1 MDIFAVFTWIGG
13 LALFLYGM
21 NLLGKGLETLSGSKL
36 QGILERRTSNPVIGV
51 LLGAVV
57 TAILQSSST
66 TTVMVVGFVNSG
78 IMQLSQTVG
87 VIMGANIGTT
97 ATPWI
102 LSLTGIQGDNLWM
115 RFLNPSTYAPLLAM
129 AGVILLFRSNA
140 RQKDSRKKDLGMVL
154 IGFAILM
161 IGMQIMSAMVQ
172 PLAASDTFARL
183 MQLFSNPILGI
194 GIGCIVTAIIQS
206 SSVTIGILQ
215 TLSTTGQ
222 ITYGIAIPLILGQ
235 NIGTCISALF
245 AGIGANRNARRAA
258 MIHLYFNVI
267 GALFFLT
274 LFYVLRS
281 FVSVVFMDMTVGMM
295 GIAGIHTLFNCLTTL
310 VLLPISKCLVRLAEK
325 TVRVDSHEKTKK
337 NSAEL
342 KDTVLVLDERF
353 FAAPTIAIERAKEA
367 SWDMAKICQRAFS
380 AAIGQVMDFQTQ
392 ESDQIRKME
401 KRTDIYEDRL
411 GTYLV
416 RLSSMNPTL
425 QGSREISKI
434 LHCISDFERIAD
446 HSVRILETA
455 EEIQEKKVS
464 FSVEASGELKIVES
478 AVSEIVDMSISAF
491 IQNDLPLASKV
502 EPLEEV
508 IDNLCS
514 QLRDRHVERLKN
526 GECTIEQ
533 GFIFVDLLTNYER
546 VADHCSNIGGCII
559 QSEEDSYRLHEY
571 LSQVKESNG
580 NFVRYYE
587 QFKVKYSLN

>member
-1 MDIFAVFTWIGG
+1 
-13 LALFLYGM
+13 
-21 NLLGKGLETLSGSKL
+21 
-36 QGILERRTSNPVIGV
+36 
-51 LLGAVV
+51 
-57 TAILQSSST
+57 
-66 TTVMVVGFVNSG
+66 
-78 IMQLSQTVG
+78 
-87 VIMGANIGTT
+87 
-97 ATPWI
+97 
-102 LSLTGIQGDNLWM
+102 
-115 RFLNPSTYAPLLAM
+115 
-129 AGVILLFRSNA
+129 
-140 RQKDSRKKDLGMVL
+140 
-154 IGFAILM
+154 
-161 IGMQIMSAMVQ
+161 
-172 PLAASDTFARL
+172 
-183 MQLFSNPILGI
+183 
-194 GIGCIVTAIIQS
+194 
-206 SSVTIGILQ
+206 
-215 TLSTTGQ
+215 
-222 ITYGIAIPLILGQ
+222 
-235 NIGTCISALF
+235 
-245 AGIGANRNARRAA
+245 
-258 MIHLYFNVI
+258 
-267 GALFFLT
+267 
-274 LFYVLRS
+274 
-281 FVSVVFMDMTVGMM
+281 
-295 GIAGIHTLFNCLTTL
+295 
-310 VLLPISKCLVRLAEK
+310 
-325 TVRVDSHEKTKK
+325 
-337 NSAEL
+337 
-342 KDTVLVLDERF
+342 
-353 FAAPTIAIERAKEA
+353 
-367 SWDMAKICQRAFS
+367 
-380 AAIGQVMDFQTQ
+380 MDFQTQ

-455 EEIQEKKVS
+455 EDIQEKKVS

-546 VADHCSNIGGCII
+546 VADHCSNIGGCLI

>member
-1 MDIFAVFTWIGG
+1 MDIFAVCTWIGG
-13 LALFLYGM
+13 LAFFLYGM

-36 QGILERRTSNPVIGV
+36 QGILEKRTSNPVMGV
-51 LLGAVV
+51 LLGAVA

-78 IMQLSQTVG
+78 IMQLSQAVSL
-87 VIMGANIGTT
+87 IMGANIGTT

-102 LSLTGIQGDNLWM
+102 LSLTGIRGDGFWIHL
-115 RFLNPSTYAPLLAM
+115 LNPSTYAPLLAM
-129 AGVILLFRSNA
+129 IGAILLLRSSA
-140 RQKDSRKKDLGMVL
+140 KQKDSRKKDVGMAL
-154 IGFAILM
+154 MGFAIL
-161 IGMQIMSAMVQ
+161 IFGMQIMSEVVR
-172 PLAASDTFARL
+172 PLATSDTFARL

-194 GIGCIVTAIIQS
+194 GVGCLVTAIIQS
-206 SSVTIGILQ
+206 SFVTSAILQ
-215 TLSTTGQ
+215 ILSTTGH
-222 ITYGIAIPLILGQ
+222 ITYGIAIPIVLGQ
-235 NIGTCISALF
+235 NIGTCVSALI
-245 AGIGANRNARRAA
+245 AGIGANQNARRAA
-258 MIHLYFNVI
+258 MIHLYFNLI
-267 GALFFLT
+267 GAFFFLA
-274 LFYVLRS
+274 LFYGLRTLVPVP
-281 FVSVVFMDMTVGMM
+281 FTDMTTGMM
-295 GIAGIHTLFNCLTTL
+295 GIAGIHTLFNFLTTL
-310 VLLPISKCLVRLAEK
+310 ILLPISKWLVRLAEK
-325 TVRVDSHEKTKK
+325 TIRTDSQEKGKK
-337 NSAEL
+337 SEAEL
-342 KDTVLVLDERF
+342 KDTLSVLDERF

-367 SWDMAKICQRAFS
+367 SWDMAKVCQRAFG
-380 AAIGQVMDFQTQ
+380 AAVGQVMDFHTR
-392 ESDQIRKME
+392 ESDRIRRME
-401 KRTDIYEDRL
+401 KRTDMYEDRL

-446 HSVRILETA
+446 HSIRILETA

-464 FSVEASGELKIVES
+464 FSVEASGELKIVET

-491 IQNDLPLASKV
+491 IQNDLPLAFKV

-508 IDNLCS
+508 IDHLCS

-546 VADHCSNIGGCII
+546 VADHCSNIGGCLI

-571 LSQVKESNG
+571 VSQVKESNG
-580 NFVRYYE
+580 NFIRDYE

>member
-1 MDIFAVFTWIGG
+1 
-13 LALFLYGM
+13 
-21 NLLGKGLETLSGSKL
+21 
-36 QGILERRTSNPVIGV
+36 
-51 LLGAVV
+51 
-57 TAILQSSST
+57 
-66 TTVMVVGFVNSG
+66 
-78 IMQLSQTVG
+78 
-87 VIMGANIGTT
+87 
-97 ATPWI
+97 
-102 LSLTGIQGDNLWM
+102 
-115 RFLNPSTYAPLLAM
+115 
-129 AGVILLFRSNA
+129 
-140 RQKDSRKKDLGMVL
+140 
-154 IGFAILM
+154 
-161 IGMQIMSAMVQ
+161 
-172 PLAASDTFARL
+172 
-183 MQLFSNPILGI
+183 
-194 GIGCIVTAIIQS
+194 
-206 SSVTIGILQ
+206 
-215 TLSTTGQ
+215 
-222 ITYGIAIPLILGQ
+222 
-235 NIGTCISALF
+235 
-245 AGIGANRNARRAA
+245 
-258 MIHLYFNVI
+258 
-267 GALFFLT
+267 
-274 LFYVLRS
+274 
-281 FVSVVFMDMTVGMM
+281 
-295 GIAGIHTLFNCLTTL
+295 
-310 VLLPISKCLVRLAEK
+310 
-325 TVRVDSHEKTKK
+325 
-337 NSAEL
+337 
-342 KDTVLVLDERF
+342 
-353 FAAPTIAIERAKEA
+353 
-367 SWDMAKICQRAFS
+367 
-380 AAIGQVMDFQTQ
+380 MDFQTQ